1 MIRLGLVLV
10 CALVL
15 AAVTG
20 GSVQAA
26 PWCAMDDPAA
36 WRAAP
41 NGACPQADDPQTLPE
56 QLTLPLPCSG
66 FLVMRKVVV
75 ASANLLDEQVVYL
88 GGAAGEP
95 GMAELESVK
104 DGPLQVTLAGGFTH
118 GEGPRDPTRPPALE
132 KLNGRSY
139 YIAKY
144 PLTDQQRRRIML
156 IGADLLNTP
165 TDASCRD
172 YAASVSAL
180 RAGDA
185 RPATGLSWF
194 EAVDLLRRYQDW
206 LLARDTVSRKAGR
219 APQLPWEQ
227 GSTAYLRL
235 PTEAEWEFAARGGAA
250 GRQDQTEQLYR
261 VRDPK
266 THEVRQGEI
275 TEIASL
281 SDSGGEDT
289 RPPRIGRKLPNLL
302 GLYDLIGTVDQIV
315 LEPFRLT
322 RPDDLHGQAGGY
334 ILKGGDIFTPQRI
347 VGVGYRNEVPYFNET
362 GETSSALTGFRPALS
377 VPVFVGAIVPGT
389 PWAPGRQNAALTTA
403 LITAREQLAVGRDR
417 SRVAAS
423 VDLDALRKANE
434 KGQVNQRVL
443 RGQIASIRSELER
456 SNAGLAAADKAVQQ
470 EKLESAVLL
479 ARNIRTIGKNLEAFI
494 LSSQIASFFPS
505 LPPAD
510 RRSLA
515 AAFSQDP
522 QRMAPIEATLEA
534 SFNFYLVTLQELAKL
549 DSARRAEIA
558 DAVRRAFLARGFARY
573 QSIEDMVLSQV
584 QRIAASG
591 AAPSTNDRQRW
602 LHEVDCTRSFREAQV
617 MQPNQKIP
625 EDVELRGLKP

>member
-1 MIRLGLVLV
+1 MIRLGVVLA
-10 CALVL
+10 CALAL
-15 AAVTG
+15 AGMSGRPVM
-20 GSVQAA
+20 AA
-26 PWCAMDDPAA
+26 PWCAMDDPAT
-36 WRAAP
+36 WRTAP
-41 NGACPQADDPQTLPE
+41 NGDCPQADDPQTLPE
-56 QLTLPLPCSG
+56 QLDLPLPCTG

-75 ASANLLDEQVVYL
+75 AAANLLDEQVVYL

-95 GMAELESVK
+95 GMAELEAVK

-118 GEGPRDPTRPPALE
+118 GEGPRDPTRPPPLE

-144 PLTDQQRRRIML
+144 PLTDLQRRRIML
-156 IGADLLNTP
+156 IGADLSNTP
-165 TDASCRD
+165 TDASCQE
-172 YAASVSAL
+172 YATSVSAL

-185 RPATGLSWF
+185 RPATGVSWF
-194 EAVDLLRRYQDW
+194 EAVDLLRTYQDW
-206 LLARDTVSRKAGR
+206 LLVRDTAARQAGR
-219 APQLPWEQ
+219 APSLPWEQ

-261 VRDPK
+261 VRDPR
-266 THEVRQGEI
+266 TGEVRAGEI
-275 TEIASL
+275 AEIASL
-281 SDSGGEDT
+281 SDSGAEDT

-302 GLYDLIGTVDQIV
+302 WLYDLIGTVDQMV

-334 ILKGGDIFTPQRI
+334 ILKGGNIFTPQRI
-347 VGVGYRNEVPYFNET
+347 VGVGYRNEVAYFNEA

-403 LITAREQLAVGRDR
+403 LIAAREQLAAGRDS

-423 VDLDALRKANE
+423 ADLDALRKANE
-434 KGQVNQRVL
+434 KGQIDQQAL

-470 EKLESAVLL
+470 DKLESAVLL

-505 LPPAD
+505 LPPTD

-515 AAFSQDP
+515 AAFSQDS
-522 QRMAPIEATLEA
+522 QKMAPIEATLEA
-534 SFNFYLVTLQELAKL
+534 SFSFYLGTLQELAKL
-549 DSARRAEIA
+549 DAARRAEIA
-558 DAVRRAFLARGFARY
+558 DAVRLAFQGRGLPQY
-573 QSIEDMVLSQV
+573 QPIEDMVLRQV
-584 QRIAASG
+584 QRIATTG
-591 AAPSTNDRQRW
+591 TAPSAGDRRRW
-602 LHEVDCTRSFREAQV
+602 LLEVDCTRSFREAQV
-617 MQPNQKIP
+617 MQPNQRFRKTSNC
-625 EDVELRGLKP
+625 ED